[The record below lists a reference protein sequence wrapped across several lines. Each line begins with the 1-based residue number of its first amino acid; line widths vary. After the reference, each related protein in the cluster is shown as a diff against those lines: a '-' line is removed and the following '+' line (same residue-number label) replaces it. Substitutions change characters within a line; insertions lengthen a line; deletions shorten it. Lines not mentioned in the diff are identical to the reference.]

1 MAHNSAE
8 DKGLY
13 STREWISAWLEVV
26 TKGKACMGRLL
37 GRKVLEKE
45 QESQKDTMA
54 LGIPWLELHAS
65 TTGRTGFI
73 PGWGTKSSHV
83 MW

>member
-1 MAHNSAE
+1 
-8 DKGLY
+8 
-13 STREWISAWLEVV
+13 
-26 TKGKACMGRLL
+26 MGRLL
-37 GRKVLEKE
+37 GRKILEKE

-65 TTGRTGFI
+65 TTGRTVFI

-83 MW
+83 MWQRQKKKKKTKWQLSKF